1 MNTFKNQIFILSLL
15 VFSIASIPT
24 SAQIVNQT
32 ADDSF
37 VIKRLNS
44 LNISALD
51 NVQSVS
57 TMNISKISN
66 DEIAELYKNEKEI
79 GFRFGHE
86 FDVNLDFFKKASQ
99 FIVSDSVIVWLLKIE
114 SKNAYSLNLDLV
126 ISEFKS

>member
-86 FDVNLDFFKKASQ
+86 FMLILIFLKRHHNLLSL
-99 FIVSDSVIVWLLKIE
+99 IV
-114 SKNAYSLNLDLV
+114 
-126 ISEFKS
+126 